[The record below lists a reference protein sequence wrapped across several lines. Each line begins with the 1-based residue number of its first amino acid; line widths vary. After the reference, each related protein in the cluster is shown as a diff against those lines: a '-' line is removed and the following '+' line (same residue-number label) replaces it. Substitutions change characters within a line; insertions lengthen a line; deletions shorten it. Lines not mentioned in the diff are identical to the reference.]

1 MDNTTGI
8 IPSIET
14 ISSLQAA
21 EILGVSRNTVLLWY
35 RQGRLPGYQLGGHS
49 SPVRLY
55 RADVLA
61 FLKAQQETS
70 PAHRKQS
77 EP

>member
-35 RQGRLPGYQLGGHS
+35 RQGRLAGYQLGGHS

-55 RADVLA
+55 RAGVLS
-61 FLKAQQETS
+61 FLKT
-70 PAHRKQS
+70 
-77 EP
+77 